1 MTITFLFGKMDIIFK
16 TFLIFIIIDYI
27 TGILKAIYN
36 HKLNSEIG
44 VKGIIKKIG
53 YLLIIIVSELIDTL
67 HGSNFNIRD
76 ILLYM
81 FISNELISI
90 LENIDAIGIKIP
102 AKIKNILFKG
112 GDNNK

>member
-27 TGILKAIYN
+27 TGVLKAIYN

-44 VKGIIKKIG
+44 IKGIIKKIG
-53 YLLIIIVSELIDTL
+53 YLLIIIVAELIDTL

-102 AKIKNILFKG
+102 TKIKNILLKG

>member
-1 MTITFLFGKMDIIFK
+1 MNINFLFGKMDIIFQ

-36 HKLNSEIG
+36 HKLNSSIG
-44 VKGIIKKIG
+44 AKGIIRKIG
-53 YLLIIIVSELIDTL
+53 YLIIIIVAELIDTL

-81 FISNELISI
+81 FISNEVISI
-90 LENIDAIGIKIP
+90 LENIDCIGIKIP
-102 AKIKNILFKG
+102 LQIKNMLLNR
-112 GDNNK
+112 GDKNE